1 MRYDMKIFKRPFE
14 EMDELEQ
21 FRDKI
26 LELWDLQLRINVYVG
41 ETEQQLDPAVEEIF
55 TYSDPPE
62 WFNSG
67 IVLSPLILAFDRKMK
82 ELEERVEEKQK
93 ELEML
98 LNTIPEP
105 PKEKKEESEK
115 VIDQIR
121 KEIEILQREINEMP
135 ELEQYRENTFNEKR
149 ARFYNSEIEFATN
162 KLMKSGSENAAIQEQ
177 IDQYVLEIKKVSDE
191 QIELCKYIKQ
201 NYLSRRAIK
210 AKLKKLDKICSKSAK
225 LIEHYQEH
233 YNKYSRM
240 TQGLTDIK
248 NSNDIQIKELE
259 EEYKNHLELITS
271 MQNTEKEIK
280 ECGAQQEKAIERML
294 EAADIAEKAFANSQ
308 FDFMEYKSCE
318 EELKRIQAVIRNTEE
333 KFDKNVNEIENKI
346 HEHYDPILSEYENRI
361 QKLITEANNMKNE
374 QIVLDERIEM
384 VSQRNGF
391 LFQDIDMI
399 TNANSSEFVMR
410 FREEI
415 EAAYEQ
421 KKALSKEN
429 DGLRKNISEISS
441 KQLSLGSN
449 QKSNDIDLSNAK
461 KRLEVD
467 IGIVRSKLNDVI
479 SGNLF
484 VSESNE
490 RLKSTLNSLT
500 NRKKSE
506 LSHQLEEKQTL
517 INNLKSEIEKI
528 ESETEVMNSSHTT
541 QVQRIKAQIGGLK
554 SNAFITQNE
563 DAERINAIMSE
574 AQSAKDAVEEYQQ
587 IFNENKNQFAKG
599 TSILHKVVQSTTA
612 IKTKIINLKK
622 KEKIQTNLISDL
634 ISQQMSMQSENKR
647 LHEALI
653 KINKKI
659 NEEKKRMV
667 LIGKLENYDAFSDD
681 DQQEIMSDPL

>member
-55 TYSDPPE
+55 TDSDPPE

-93 ELEML
+93 ELEMF

-149 ARFYNSEIEFATN
+149 VHFYNSEIEFATN
-162 KLMKSGSENAAIQEQ
+162 KLMKSSSENAAIQEQ

-225 LIEHYQEH
+225 LIGHYQEH

-346 HEHYDPILSEYENRI
+346 RAHYDPILSEYENRI

-384 VSQRNGF
+384 VSKRNGF

-490 RLKSTLNSLT
+490 RLKSTLKSLT

-517 INNLKSEIEKI
+517 INNMKSEIEKI
-528 ESETEVMNSSHTT
+528 ESETEAMNSSHTT

-622 KEKIQTNLISDL
+622 KERIQTNLISDL
-634 ISQQMSMQSENKR
+634 ISQQMSIQSENKR